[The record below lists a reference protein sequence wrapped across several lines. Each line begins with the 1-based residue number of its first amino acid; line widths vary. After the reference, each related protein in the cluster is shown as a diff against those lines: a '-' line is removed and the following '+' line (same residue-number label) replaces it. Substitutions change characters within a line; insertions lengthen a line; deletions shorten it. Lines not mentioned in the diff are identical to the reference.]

1 MSRTAKA
8 IAEAIGAVVEGDG
21 RVELTSVA
29 APERAG
35 AHDLI
40 YVEAG
45 KHAERAVGSAA
56 LCVIAREG
64 IALGGKTVLR
74 SAEPKVAFAKAAAL
88 LNEGAAIAHEVH
100 ATAMVAP

>member
-1 MSRTAKA
+1 MMSRTAKA

-45 KHAERAVGSAA
+45 KQIGRAHV
-56 LCVIAREG
+56 
-64 IALGGKTVLR
+64 
-74 SAEPKVAFAKAAAL
+74 
-88 LNEGAAIAHEVH
+88 
-100 ATAMVAP
+100 